1 MNENWQGPDRG
12 DWAGGE
18 SANGSSEPVAGESA
32 PPTTAEL
39 QRLQSELWAAL
50 RQEDDPDVRM
60 VLLSQLSEARAALLT
75 IDGGPARPGGPSSGR
90 PARPAPF
97 GAGAGGDGWP
107 EPAPAPQWRVG
118 RHRLGTDPAD
128 DPLGLVEPEDG
139 DRGGAD
145 LDGLAL
151 GDGDDGGFTAEL
163 VSAPRAADPGPVG
176 DGLLADLRFGDD
188 PVSSNGGTVA
198 GAASGRPA
206 DYPREATRRRPMYQI
221 GPSPDGPDAL
231 PDLPSVFAGAAAST
245 APSPPPR
252 PGRPER
258 VPAAAGHRPPPVGDG
273 GDDRSVANWLAYLG
287 PLNGPGTGQRALVL
301 AGALLSVLGIGWLVL
316 SNPFDR
322 SGETAATADGAAAVD
337 NDQSTDQVV
346 LQIQSAIQGLGLTS
360 VTVSGQADGI
370 HLAGAVVSQEQLA
383 SAVAVA
389 RAMAG
394 ETPVVSDL
402 TVVAAAPTGTQPA
415 PATDAAT
422 ARVTALQSE
431 INRVVAATP
440 LIFETGKTDI
450 TELHAR
456 ILNNVASILKAYP
469 ELPVRVIGYTDHV
482 GSDDAN
488 TALSSAR
495 AANVK
500 TYLVSQ
506 GVPEG
511 GLIIEARGSS
521 NSTGSAELASLERR
535 VEFEVVAAPV
545 AAPAKGSL
553 RVAIVAPSARN
564 DLAFTQSMVDAINAV
579 AAERGNVQVDITDST
594 FVPAEAAAAIRGYA
608 EGDGYD
614 LIIAHGVEFGPEL
627 VEIVKA
633 HPGTV
638 FAWGTAT
645 DTFGL
650 PNLYA
655 YDAAAEQGAYVM
667 GAMSAMLSAKGVVG
681 VVGPIEVADAKRYVN
696 GFKAGAAAQK
706 PGIQLPTTYT
716 GSFGDIVLASEAAK
730 GHVALGADVL
740 TGTAEM
746 VVGAVQ
752 VARDSHALWFGT
764 QANQTSLAPD
774 IVVASQ
780 VYHWEVLLRQIVA
793 DVDAGTLNGRA
804 MVATLAD
811 GGLVVEY
818 NPAYPLAEP
827 VKQRAEQLVADIKSG
842 ALVVPAS

>member
-1 MNENWQGPDRG
+1 MNEDWQSPDPG
-12 DWAGGE
+12 DWGGWSGGGSTAR
-18 SANGSSEPVAGESA
+18 SA
-32 PPTTAEL
+32 AEL

-60 VLLSQLSEARAALLT
+60 VLLSQLSEARAALLAL
-75 IDGGPARPGGPSSGR
+75 DGGPARPPGAPPAAGMSADAGMSSD
-90 PARPAPF
+90 
-97 GAGAGGDGWP
+97 AGD
-107 EPAPAPQWRVG
+107 APATGGAWSQPEAPSAAPRWRVG
-118 RHRLGTDPAD
+118 RHHLGGAGGD
-128 DPLGLVEPEDG
+128 DPLGLVEPADDG
-139 DRGGAD
+139 LGLGELDGFAAD
-145 LDGLAL
+145 LLSAPRSAAAD
-151 GDGDDGGFTAEL
+151 DDGGTG
-163 VSAPRAADPGPVG
+163 DGPLP
-176 DGLLADLRFGDD
+176 DGLLADLRFDD
-188 PVSSNGGTVA
+188 PASADGTAPAAGGA
-198 GAASGRPA
+198 YEAARP
-206 DYPREATRRRPMYQI
+206 RPMYQI

-231 PDLPSVFAGAAAST
+231 PDLPSVFAGASAAASV
-245 APSPPPR
+245 APPSPPAPPP
-252 PGRPER
+252 PGGGDRARAMVGGHR
-258 VPAAAGHRPPPVGDG
+258 VPDDG
-273 GDDRSVANWLAYLG
+273 GDDDRGMANWLASLG
-287 PLNGPGTGQRALVL
+287 PLNGPQAGQRVLVL
-301 AGALLSVLGIGWLVL
+301 AGALLSVLAIGWLVL

-322 SGETAATADGAAAVD
+322 SGETAATADGSSAVETAETTEELVTHIEAA
-337 NDQSTDQVV
+337 
-346 LQIQSAIQGLGLTS
+346 LQGLGLTS
-360 VTVSGQADGI
+360 VAVTSQADGI
-370 HLAGAVVSQEQLA
+370 HLTGAVASQEQVG
-383 SAVAVA
+383 SAIAVA
-389 RAMAG
+389 RAIAG
-394 ETPVVSDL
+394 ETPVVSEL
-402 TVVAAAPTGTQPA
+402 TVAAATAASQPA
-415 PATDAAT
+415 PANDAAT

-440 LIFETGKTDI
+440 LIFETGKTDL

-469 ELPVRVIGYTDHV
+469 DLPVRVIGYTDHV

-500 TYLVSQ
+500 AYLVSQ

-511 GLIIEARGSS
+511 GLITEARGSS

-535 VEFEVVAAPV
+535 VEFEVVAVPA
-545 AAPAKGSL
+545 AAPAKGTL
-553 RVAIVAPSARN
+553 KVALVAPSARN
-564 DLAFTQSMVDAINAV
+564 DLAFTQSMVDAINVV

-594 FVPAEAAAAIRGYA
+594 FVPAEAAAAIRRYA
-608 EGDGYD
+608 EGDYN

-633 HPGTV
+633 HPNTV

-696 GFKAGAAAQK
+696 GFKIGAAAQK
-706 PGIQLPTTYT
+706 PDIQLPTTYT
-716 GSFGDIVLASEAAK
+716 GSFGDIVLASDAAK
-730 GHVALGADVL
+730 SHVAAGADVL

-752 VARDSHALWFGT
+752 VARDNHALWFGT

-793 DVDAGTLNGRA
+793 DVDAGTPSGRA

-811 GGLVVEY
+811 GGLVIEY
-818 NPAYPLAEP
+818 NPAYPLADP

-842 ALVVPAS
+842 ALVVTVG

>member
-1 MNENWQGPDRG
+1 MDGDMGPTASGAAPR
-12 DWAGGE
+12 
-18 SANGSSEPVAGESA
+18 SA
-32 PPTTAEL
+32 AEL

-60 VLLSQLSEARAALLT
+60 VLLSQLSEARSALLALDAAPSRPT
-75 IDGGPARPGGPSSGR
+75 GIPTAGDPAQPTPPEIPGGGR
-90 PARPAPF
+90 AESDAWPRPEFPR
-97 GAGAGGDGWP
+97 
-107 EPAPAPQWRVG
+107 EPATPPRWRVG
-118 RHRLGTDPAD
+118 RHHLGTEPVD
-128 DPLGLVEPEDG
+128 DPLGLVD
-139 DRGGAD
+139 
-145 LDGLAL
+145 
-151 GDGDDGGFTAEL
+151 DGDDGLLGDLAGDGSSTDHGFRSD
-163 VSAPRAADPGPVG
+163 VFAD
-176 DGLLADLRFGDD
+176 DGLLADLRFDDD
-188 PVSSNGGTVA
+188 PVVA
-198 GAASGRPA
+198 GRGPLDGTPDGADTRFGAEPAPYESVRP
-206 DYPREATRRRPMYQI
+206 RPMYQI
-221 GPSPDGPDAL
+221 GPSPDGPDGL
-231 PDLPSVFAGAAAST
+231 PDLPSIFAGATASV
-245 APSPPPR
+245 ASPPPPVGRADR
-252 PGRPER
+252 PRDP
-258 VPAAAGHRPPPVGDG
+258 VGHRPPPGHGD
-273 GDDRSVANWLAYLG
+273 GDDRSVVHRLASLG
-287 PLNGPGTGQRALVL
+287 PLNGPQTGQRVLVL
-301 AGALLSVLGIGWLVL
+301 VGAVLSVLGIGWLVL

-322 SGETAATADGAAAVD
+322 SGETAATADGPAGLEVTE
-337 NDQSTDQVV
+337 STEEVV
-346 LQIQSAIQGLGLTS
+346 RHIQAAIQGLGLTT
-360 VTVSGQADGI
+360 VTVTGAADGI
-370 HLAGAVVSQEQLA
+370 HLTGAVASQDQVA
-383 SAVAVA
+383 SAIAVSKA
-389 RAMAG
+389 IAG
-394 ETPVVSDL
+394 DTPVVSDL
-402 TVVAAAPTGTQPA
+402 TVSTTTAVSQPA
-415 PATDAAT
+415 TADDAAT
-422 ARVTALQSE
+422 ARVTALQTE

-440 LIFETGKTDI
+440 LIFETGKTDVS
-450 TELHAR
+450 ELHAR

-469 ELPVRVIGYTDHV
+469 DLPVRVIGYTDHV
-482 GSDDAN
+482 GSADAN

-500 TYLVSQ
+500 KYLVSQ

-511 GLIIEARGSS
+511 GLITEARGSS
-521 NSTGSAELASLERR
+521 TSTGSADLAGLERR
-535 VEFEVVAAPV
+535 VEFEVVAVPA
-545 AAPAKGSL
+545 AAPAKGVL
-553 RVAIVAPSARN
+553 RVAVVAPSARN
-564 DLAFTQSMVDAINAV
+564 DLAFTQSMVDAINVV

-608 EGDGYD
+608 EGNYN

-650 PNLYA
+650 SNLYA

-696 GFKAGAAAQK
+696 GFKSGAAAQK
-706 PGIQLPTTYT
+706 PDIALPTTYT

-730 GHVALGADVL
+730 GHVAAGADVL

-764 QANQTSLAPD
+764 QANQTTLAPD

-793 DVDAGTLNGRA
+793 DIDAGTPNGRA

-818 NPAYPLAEP
+818 NPAYPLADP

-842 ALVVPAS
+842 ALVVPVS

>member
-1 MNENWQGPDRG
+1 
-12 DWAGGE
+12 
-18 SANGSSEPVAGESA
+18 
-32 PPTTAEL
+32 
-39 QRLQSELWAAL
+39 
-50 RQEDDPDVRM
+50 
-60 VLLSQLSEARAALLT
+60 
-75 IDGGPARPGGPSSGR
+75 
-90 PARPAPF
+90 
-97 GAGAGGDGWP
+97 
-107 EPAPAPQWRVG
+107 
-118 RHRLGTDPAD
+118 
-128 DPLGLVEPEDG
+128 
-139 DRGGAD
+139 
-145 LDGLAL
+145 
-151 GDGDDGGFTAEL
+151 
-163 VSAPRAADPGPVG
+163 
-176 DGLLADLRFGDD
+176 
-188 PVSSNGGTVA
+188 
-198 GAASGRPA
+198 
-206 DYPREATRRRPMYQI
+206 
-221 GPSPDGPDAL
+221 
-231 PDLPSVFAGAAAST
+231 
-245 APSPPPR
+245 
-252 PGRPER
+252 
-258 VPAAAGHRPPPVGDG
+258 
-273 GDDRSVANWLAYLG
+273 
-287 PLNGPGTGQRALVL
+287 
-301 AGALLSVLGIGWLVL
+301 
-316 SNPFDR
+316 
-322 SGETAATADGAAAVD
+322 
-337 NDQSTDQVV
+337 
-346 LQIQSAIQGLGLTS
+346 
-360 VTVSGQADGI
+360 
-370 HLAGAVVSQEQLA
+370 
-383 SAVAVA
+383 
-389 RAMAG
+389 
-394 ETPVVSDL
+394 
-402 TVVAAAPTGTQPA
+402 
-415 PATDAAT
+415 
-422 ARVTALQSE
+422 
-431 INRVVAATP
+431 
-440 LIFETGKTDI
+440 
-450 TELHAR
+450 
-456 ILNNVASILKAYP
+456 
-469 ELPVRVIGYTDHV
+469 
-482 GSDDAN
+482 
-488 TALSSAR
+488 
-495 AANVK
+495 
-500 TYLVSQ
+500 
-506 GVPEG
+506 
-511 GLIIEARGSS
+511 
-521 NSTGSAELASLERR
+521 ELASLERR